1 MGAAWSG
8 GDRYRLDP
16 TLVSTT
22 RDVSN
27 TAAHFASS
35 RQRLWVVY
43 GRTGQGTMAGE
54 DAYLQKWLVFGD
66 PPSKVR
72 FGKDI
77 VAMRF
82 ELRGIRSVTRRQED
96 IRQDP
101 VSA

>member
-1 MGAAWSG
+1 
-8 GDRYRLDP
+8 
-16 TLVSTT
+16 
-22 RDVSN
+22 
-27 TAAHFASS
+27 
-35 RQRLWVVY
+35 
-43 GRTGQGTMAGE
+43 MAGE